1 PGSAQPRAYRR
12 PDTYPASDLREF
24 GVDALLYEYGLA
36 QSPVRKRIR
45 AEAHGVGLGWR
56 RQFHVLRLGLL
67 RGSERRDSLRERQQQ
82 TLSAQAEL
90 RLRFLPA
97 RPPGNTPG
105 RGESGPVGPRRPD
118 PRLLVQLSVGDRGR
132 DLRDA
137 QSSHLH

>member
-56 RQFHVLRLGLL
+56 RQFHLLRLGLL
-67 RGSERRDSLRERQQQ
+67 RRSERRDSLRERQQQ

-97 RPPGNTPG
+97 RPSRNTP
-105 RGESGPVGPRRPD
+105 RRRESGPVGHRRLYPRR
-118 PRLLVQLSVGDRGR
+118 LVSLALGDRGR
-132 DLRDA
+132 GLWV
-137 QSSHLH
+137 